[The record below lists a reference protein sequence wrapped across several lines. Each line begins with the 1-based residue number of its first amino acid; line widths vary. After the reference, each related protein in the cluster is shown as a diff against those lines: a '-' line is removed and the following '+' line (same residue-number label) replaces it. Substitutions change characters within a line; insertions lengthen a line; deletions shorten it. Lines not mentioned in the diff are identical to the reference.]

1 MVFTQHPDDCCGI
14 YFLSKTRLTF
24 VLTVRNLSSI
34 HIKKEVMSFHNLR
47 LFDLFT
53 YIILLSTEVISI
65 REFTL
70 HRQIVFNFG
79 SCEFIDHAV
88 GDS

>member
-1 MVFTQHPDDCCGI
+1 
-14 YFLSKTRLTF
+14 
-24 VLTVRNLSSI
+24 
-34 HIKKEVMSFHNLR
+34 MSFHNLR